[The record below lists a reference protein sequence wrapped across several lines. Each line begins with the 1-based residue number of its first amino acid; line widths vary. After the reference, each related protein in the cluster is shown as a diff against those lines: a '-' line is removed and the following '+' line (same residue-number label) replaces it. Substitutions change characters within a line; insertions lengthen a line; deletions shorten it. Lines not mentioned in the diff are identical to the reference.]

1 MTHPIKFSPGNHRY
15 WMDKKPVQGVTTII
29 KQGLPAPA
37 LMYWSAK
44 TVAEWVAQNPG
55 ITDHMRA
62 LGGPG
67 PLAAFLKE
75 VPWQK
80 RDDAGARGTEVH
92 KFGEQLVHG
101 TPVDVPDHLLGYV
114 EGYARWLDQWQC
126 RPILVERMV
135 GNREHWYAGC
145 FDLVAEIDSVIWLL
159 DLKTASGVYGENAL
173 QTDAYRHAEFWQ
185 DDDGIEQ
192 PLPACERLGV
202 LHVQD
207 GETKIVPLV
216 SDGSAFRDF
225 LKVKQVADC
234 AKGIKGYVGEP
245 LERETAVWG
254 AA

>member
-1 MTHPIKFSPGNHRY
+1 MTGPIKFSPGNHRY

-44 TVAEWVAQNPG
+44 TVAEWVAAHPG
-55 ITDHMRA
+55 ITDQMAA

-67 PLAAFLKE
+67 PLTAFLKE

-92 KFGEQLVHG
+92 RLGEQLVHG
-101 TPVDVPDHLLGYV
+101 TPVEVPQHLLGYV
-114 EGYARWLDQWQC
+114 EGYARWLDEWQC

-145 FDLVAEIDSVIWLL
+145 FDLVAEIDSTIWLL

-173 QTDAYRHAEFWQ
+173 QTDAYRNAEFWQ
-185 DDDGIEQ
+185 DDDGLEQ
-192 PLPACERLGV
+192 PLPTCERLGV

-207 GETKIVPLV
+207 GETRLVPLV

-234 AKGIKGYVGEP
+234 AKGIKGYVGEA
-245 LERETAVWG
+245 LVRETAVWG